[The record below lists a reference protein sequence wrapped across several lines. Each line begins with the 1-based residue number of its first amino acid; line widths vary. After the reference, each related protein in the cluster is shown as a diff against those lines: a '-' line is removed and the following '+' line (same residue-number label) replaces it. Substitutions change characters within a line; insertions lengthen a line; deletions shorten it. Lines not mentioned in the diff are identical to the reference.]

1 MDLVKTVRSLDQ
13 NGSGEN
19 GENLQKLW
27 NSLTESSDHQ
37 FHAAEESAL
46 RWLLKSM
53 NGNSP
58 EAETIRRYPLTWT
71 IMDFVFQKI
80 PLFSLAKSLADR
92 KFVAVLQQTL
102 KDASNPS
109 EESSSSSSKRK
120 RSLAPRYALDELK
133 SLEGCLATGQA
144 VFNALKSLLGRL
156 GNSAVGSRDRIGA
169 EHIKSLFSTS
179 ALEAATLA
187 SSFFIVCLL
196 LLTSDV
202 CDEVEGKEEWIVT
215 VSRIWNLHLQ
225 GDKDALEIAIHL
237 FRPASA
243 ILKKVEPSIQGQKI
257 TISEALAARWS
268 ADLQA
273 FMHRNFILPARTYF
287 WNRQDLEII
296 MRALDVSNDKTRTSA
311 PVLYFLAAGI
321 PDLSTESGMRRINTV
336 WMDRIFKA
344 VEEQIRSKAERN
356 TLIKQVLA
364 QAIGKSLSI
373 DAGDLRQVCRDY
385 GMGSEIDWSLLASA
399 ATCNPDIFQMSE
411 EGTTLLNEICVQS
424 IGQAAGS
431 DNHKDQLNL
440 IAAIKKSFQTR
451 RDLSGFLRLWFS
463 QLCLAEKQKVATSSP
478 WFDIGRKGDQRNL
491 ISSLIESELSPQQLV
506 VLIEWLKEQDSGSYP
521 QSLCIFTSIIAEGLH
536 IESFIDAV
544 GLKLFDLVSPLK
556 SSSKSALKWR
566 VVSKTIS
573 SASPEERNNVWAQV
587 KDQISKILRKG
598 TVKSAE
604 TFEAL
609 KCCYQ
614 AWDSMS
620 QDEESANE
628 PAKLIEKFT
637 QRLVEELASSDILEF
652 AKLSTSLD
660 LEATSEF
667 DEDLSLQQYLAWYIQ
682 GSSRLYRLYFRKVDA
697 IPLLD
702 AVSSTKNVNPPGLH
716 VLWSALL
723 NNDTNIND
731 AKLSRKL
738 LDRLITALSE
748 SEKEKG
754 WPGEYGQLWIRTLCS
769 VPSEAVSRTQREQ
782 IMSILDKRRE
792 KMIKSPKRVSLE
804 GWKLVLDLMTKM
816 MTRPTFHEEMQFS
829 NLVDLANAI
838 SSLSFEETLDDETLL
853 ELVERYFA
861 MSATIIRQMSDNF
874 DERSTK
880 YFSES
885 LKFIET
891 YSTEEA
897 KSDALSLPSLHITLL
912 KALVVELSRSSS
924 LQNQSSLSQLQQN
937 AKNALTQHVAAV
949 LGEFIE
955 NKKLLSK
962 HDNSKDMALFAAV
975 HAAEAMDSTVGL
987 SQHKSAA
994 VQKLEKRSK
1003 EAMNTGDLRAWKIQI
1018 FLHTYLPSKL
1028 EDPHPTQFTALA
1040 NLPPR
1045 TRESLL
1051 REYVASIIAKANVP
1065 EVSRYLQMLIGEFT
1079 EGCDTDGQALAIG
1092 QVVGHLIGMYYRAK
1106 LLEESW
1112 ANIYTSER
1120 TDLHGKSDGVDLS
1133 AAHSEL
1139 TLSLLKKSPNAAHIC
1154 QTIQTLLE
1162 KKPQAM
1168 GQWNIEVTLSTVNDL
1183 ASAKPTNGPTVSFTW
1198 LCKLVGTIIKKHR
1211 LRLEGHHH
1219 LLLTTVQA
1227 LLNSLIIHQ
1236 PKDAGDGTTQASMA
1250 RLYGRLI
1257 TFICEPTAGAVS
1269 RSQHQN
1275 ALDSATDAA
1284 KRSAGWHVYM
1294 VLMQYVKL
1302 QLEADVPRE
1311 VREALEPAMN
1321 SIFDVTTPEV
1331 RKILNDAMDAS
1342 GRAILREMFKR
1353 YVKFGKW
1360 SGV

>member
-1 MDLVKTVRSLDQ
+1 MGKLDLVKTVRGLDQ
-13 NGSGEN
+13 NGPGEN

-27 NSLTESSDHQ
+27 DSLTESSDHQ

-53 NGNSP
+53 NGNSS

-109 EESSSSSSKRK
+109 EETGSSSSKRK
-120 RSLAPRYALDELK
+120 RSLAPRYTLDELK
-133 SLEGCLATGQA
+133 GLEGCLATGQA
-144 VFNALKSLLGRL
+144 VFNALKSLLARL
-156 GNSAVGSRDRIGA
+156 GNNAVGSRDRIGA

-196 LLTSDV
+196 LLASDIY
-202 CDEVEGKEEWIVT
+202 DEVEGKEEWIVT
-215 VSRIWNLHLQ
+215 VSRIWDLHLQ
-225 GDKDALEIAIHL
+225 GEKDALEIAIHL

-243 ILKKVEPSIQGQKI
+243 ILKKVEPSIQGQKLA
-257 TISEALAARWS
+257 ISEALATRWS
-268 ADLQA
+268 ADLQR

-287 WNRQDLEII
+287 WNHQDFEVI
-296 MRALDVSNDKTRTSA
+296 MKALDVSNDKTRTSA

-321 PDLSTESGMRRINTV
+321 PDLSTESDMRRINTM

-344 VEEQIRSKAERN
+344 VEEQIRPKADRN
-356 TLIKQVLA
+356 ILIKQVLA
-364 QAIGKSLSI
+364 QATGKSLSI

-385 GMGSEIDWSLLASA
+385 GMGSEIDWSLLANA

-411 EGTTLLNEICVQS
+411 EGTALLNEICVQS
-424 IGQAAGS
+424 VGKASGS
-431 DNHKDQLNL
+431 DSHKDQLDL

-463 QLCLAEKQKVATSSP
+463 QLCLAEKQKAVSSSP
-478 WFDIGRKGDQRNL
+478 WFDIGRKGEQRNS

-506 VLIEWLKEQDSGSYP
+506 VLIEWLKEQESGSYP
-521 QSLCIFTSIIAEGLH
+521 QSLCVFTSIIAEGLH
-536 IESFIDAV
+536 GESFIDAV
-544 GLKLFDLVSPLK
+544 GLKLFDLISPLK

-587 KDQISKILRKG
+587 KDQISKLLRKG

-604 TFEAL
+604 TFEAV

-637 QRLVEELASSDILEF
+637 QRLVEELASYDILEF
-652 AKLSTSLD
+652 TKLSNSLN
-660 LEATSEF
+660 LEAASEL
-667 DEDLSLQQYLAWYIQ
+667 DEDLSLQQYLAWYIR
-682 GSSRLYRLYFRKVDA
+682 GSSRFYRLYFRKADD

-702 AVSSTKNVNPPGLH
+702 SVSSAKSVNPPGLQA
-716 VLWSALL
+716 LWSALL
-723 NNDTNIND
+723 SNDTNIND

-769 VPSEAVSRTQREQ
+769 VPSEAFSRTQREQ

-792 KMIKSPKRVSLE
+792 KMVKSPKRVSLE
-804 GWKLVLDLMTKM
+804 GWKLVLDLTTKM

-829 NLVDLANAI
+829 NLVEFADAI
-838 SSLSFEETLDDETLL
+838 SSLSFEEALDDETLL

-891 YSTEEA
+891 CATEEA
-897 KSDALSLPSLHITLL
+897 NSDLLSLPSLYVTLL
-912 KALVVELSRSSS
+912 KALAVELSRSSS
-924 LQNQSSLSQLQQN
+924 LQSQSSISQLQQS
-937 AKNALTQHVAAV
+937 AKSVLTQHVAAV
-949 LGEFIE
+949 LGEFIT

-962 HDNSKDMALFAAV
+962 HDNSKDLALFTAV
-975 HAAEAMDSTVGL
+975 HAAEAMDIAAGL
-987 SQHKSAA
+987 SQHKSTA

-1003 EAMNTGDLRAWKIQI
+1003 EAMVTGDLRAWKIQI
-1018 FLHTYLPSKL
+1018 FLHTYLPSEL

-1045 TRESLL
+1045 TREPLL

-1065 EVSRYLQMLIGEFT
+1065 EVSRYLQTLIGEFT
-1079 EGCDTDGQALAIG
+1079 GGCDTDGQALAIG
-1092 QVVGHLIGMYYRAK
+1092 QVVGHLI
-1106 LLEESW
+1106 
-1112 ANIYTSER
+1112 ER
-1120 TDLHGKSDGVDLS
+1120 TDLHGKSEGVDLS

-1139 TLSLLKKSPNAAHIC
+1139 TLSLLKKSPNAAYIC

-1198 LCKLVGTIIKKHR
+1198 LCKLIGTVIKKHR

-1227 LLNSLIIHQ
+1227 LLNSLIIRQ
-1236 PKDAGDGTTQASMA
+1236 PKSTGDGTTQESMA

-1321 SIFDVTTPEV
+1321 SIFDVTPPEV

>member
-1 MDLVKTVRSLDQ
+1 MAKLDLVKTVRGLDQ

-19 GENLQKLW
+19 EENLQKLW

-109 EESSSSSSKRK
+109 QESGSSSPKRK
-120 RSLAPRYALDELK
+120 RSLAPRYTLDELK
-133 SLEGCLATGQA
+133 GLEGCLATGQA
-144 VFNALKSLLGRL
+144 VFNAMKSLLGRL
-156 GNSAVGSRDRIGA
+156 GNNAVGSRDRIGA

-196 LLTSDV
+196 LLASDI

-215 VSRIWNLHLQ
+215 VSRIWDLHLQ

-243 ILKKVEPSIQGQKI
+243 ILKKVEPSIQGQNP
-257 TISEALAARWS
+257 TVNEALATRWS
-268 ADLQA
+268 ADLQR

-287 WNRQDLEII
+287 WNRQDFEII
-296 MRALDVSNDKTRTSA
+296 MKALDVSNDATRTSA

-321 PDLSTESGMRRINTV
+321 PDLTNESDMRRINTM

-344 VEEQIRSKAERN
+344 VEQQIRPKADRN
-356 TLIKQVLA
+356 TLMKQVLV
-364 QAIGKSLSI
+364 QAMGKTLSI
-373 DAGDLRQVCRDY
+373 DAADLRQVCREY
-385 GMGSEIDWSLLASA
+385 GMGPEIDWSLLANA

-411 EGTTLLNEICVQS
+411 QGTALLDDICLQS
-424 IGQAAGS
+424 IDQAS
-431 DNHKDQLNL
+431 DSDSRRDQLDL
-440 IAAIKKSFQTR
+440 IAAVKRSFQIR

-463 QLCLAEKQKVATSSP
+463 QLCLAEKQKVVSGSP
-478 WFDIGRKGDQRNL
+478 WFDIGRKGDQRKS
-491 ISSLIESELSPQQLV
+491 ISSSIESELSPQQLV
-506 VLIEWLKEQDSGSYP
+506 VLIDWLKEQEAGSYP
-521 QSLCIFTSIIAEGLH
+521 QSLSVFTSIIAEGLH
-536 IESFIDAV
+536 GEPFIDAV
-544 GLKLFDLVSPLK
+544 GLKLFDLISSLK

-587 KDQISKILRKG
+587 KDQISKLLRKG
-598 TVKSAE
+598 AVKSAE

-620 QDEESANE
+620 QDEESAKE

-637 QRLVEELASSDILEF
+637 QRLVEELASYDILEF

-660 LEATSEF
+660 LEAASEF
-667 DEDLSLQQYLAWYIQ
+667 DEDSSLQQYLAWYIQ
-682 GSSRLYRLYFRKVDA
+682 GSSRFYRLYFKKTDD

-702 AVSSTKNVNPPGLH
+702 AVSSTKNANPPGLYA
-716 VLWSALL
+716 LWTALL
-723 NNDTNIND
+723 SNDTNLND
-731 AKLSRKL
+731 PKLSRKL
-738 LDRLITALSE
+738 MDRLITALSE
-748 SEKEKG
+748 SEEKG

-769 VPSEAVSRTQREQ
+769 VPSEAFSRTQREQ
-782 IMSILDKRRE
+782 IMTILDARRE
-792 KMIKSPKRVSLE
+792 KMVKSPKRVSLE
-804 GWKLVLDLMTKM
+804 GWKLVLDLTTKM
-816 MTRPTFHEEMQFS
+816 MARPTFHEEMQFS
-829 NLVDLANAI
+829 NLVDFANAI
-838 SSLSFEETLDDETLL
+838 SSLSFEEALDDETLL

-885 LKFIET
+885 LKFVET
-891 YSTEEA
+891 CAAEEA
-897 KSDALSLPSLHITLL
+897 KSDPFTLPALHISLL
-912 KALVVELSRSSS
+912 KALVVELGHSSALQSQPS
-924 LQNQSSLSQLQQN
+924 LGQLQQA

-949 LGEFIE
+949 LGEFIA
-955 NKKLLSK
+955 NKKLLAK
-962 HDNSKDMALFAAV
+962 HDNSKDLALFAAV
-975 HAAEAMDSTVGL
+975 HAAEAMDNAAKI
-987 SQHKSAA
+987 SQKTSA

-1003 EAMNTGDLRAWKIQI
+1003 EAMITGDLRAWKIQV
-1018 FLHTYLPSKL
+1018 FLHTYLPGEL
-1028 EDPHPTQFTALA
+1028 EDPHPAQFTALA
-1040 NLPPR
+1040 NLPQR
-1045 TRESLL
+1045 TRELL
-1051 REYVASIIAKANVP
+1051 LKEYVASVIAKASVP
-1065 EVSRYLQMLIGEFT
+1065 GVSRYLETLIGEFT
-1079 EGCDTDGQALAIG
+1079 AGCDTDGQALAIG
-1092 QVVGHLIGMYYRAK
+1092 HVVGHLI
-1106 LLEESW
+1106 
-1112 ANIYTSER
+1112 ER
-1120 TDLHGKSDGVDLS
+1120 TDLHGKSEGVDLS

-1139 TLSLLKKSPNAAHIC
+1139 MFSLLKKSPNAAYIC

-1198 LCKLVGTIIKKHR
+1198 LCKLIGTVIKKHR

-1227 LLNSLIIHQ
+1227 LLNSLILHQ
-1236 PKDAGDGTTQASMA
+1236 PNSTADGTTQESMA

-1321 SIFDVTTPEV
+1321 SIFDVTLPEV

>member
-1 MDLVKTVRSLDQ
+1 
-13 NGSGEN
+13 
-19 GENLQKLW
+19 
-27 NSLTESSDHQ
+27 
-37 FHAAEESAL
+37 
-46 RWLLKSM
+46 M

-102 KDASNPS
+102 KEASNPI
-109 EESSSSSSKRK
+109 EEPGTSSPKRK

-133 SLEGCLATGQA
+133 GLEGCLATGQA
-144 VFNALKSLLGRL
+144 VFKALKSLLGRL
-156 GNSAVGSRDRIGA
+156 GNGGVGSRDRIGA

-179 ALEAATLA
+179 ALESATLA

-196 LLTSDV
+196 LLASDI
-202 CDEVEGKEEWIVT
+202 CDEIEGKEDWIVI
-215 VSRIWNLHLQ
+215 VSRIWDLHLQ
-225 GDKDALEIAIHL
+225 GEKDALEIAIHL

-243 ILKKVEPSIQGQKI
+243 ILKKVEPSIQGQKP
-257 TISEALAARWS
+257 TINEALATRWS
-268 ADLQA
+268 ADLQK

-287 WNRQDLEII
+287 WNRQDFEII
-296 MRALDVSNDKTRTSA
+296 MKALDVSNDKTRTSA

-321 PDLSTESGMRRINTV
+321 PDLSTESDMRRINTM
-336 WMDRIFKA
+336 WMDRIFKS
-344 VEEQIRSKAERN
+344 VEEQIRPKADRN
-356 TLIKQVLA
+356 ILMKQVLA

-385 GMGSEIDWSLLASA
+385 GMGTEIDWSLLANA
-399 ATCNPDIFQMSE
+399 AACNPDIFQMSE
-411 EGTTLLNEICVQS
+411 EGTALLNEICVQS
-424 IGQAAGS
+424 IGQTS
-431 DNHKDQLNL
+431 DSDSHTDQLKL

-463 QLCLAEKQKVATSSP
+463 QLCLAEKQKVVSSSP
-478 WFDIGRKGDQRNL
+478 WFDIGRKGHQRRS
-491 ISSLIESELSPQQLV
+491 ISSLIESELSPHQLV
-506 VLIEWLKEQDSGSYP
+506 VLIEWLNEQESGSYP
-521 QSLCIFTSIIAEGLH
+521 QSLCVFTSIIAEGLH
-536 IESFIDAV
+536 GESFIDAV

-556 SSSKSALKWR
+556 SSSMSALKWR

-587 KDQISKILRKG
+587 KDQISKLLRKG

-604 TFEAL
+604 TFEAA

-628 PAKLIEKFT
+628 PAKFIEKFT
-637 QRLVEELASSDILEF
+637 QRLVEEIASYDILDF
-652 AKLSTSLD
+652 TKLSTSLD
-660 LEATSEF
+660 LEAASEF
-667 DEDLSLQQYLAWYIQ
+667 DEDLSLQQYLAWYIR
-682 GSSRLYRLYFRKVDA
+682 GSSRFYRLYFRKVDD

-702 AVSSTKNVNPPGLH
+702 SVSSTKNVSPPGLH
-716 VLWSALL
+716 ALWSALL
-723 NNDTNIND
+723 SNDTNIND

-738 LDRLITALSE
+738 LERLITALSE

-769 VPSEAVSRTQREQ
+769 APSEAFNRTQREQ

-792 KMIKSPKRVSLE
+792 KMVNSPKRVSLE
-804 GWKLVLDLMTKM
+804 GWKLVLDLTTKM

-829 NLVDLANAI
+829 NLVDFADAI

-880 YFSES
+880 YFSKCLE
-885 LKFIET
+885 FIKACA
-891 YSTEEA
+891 TEEV
-897 KSDALSLPSLHITLL
+897 KSDPLSLPSLHVTLL

-924 LQNQSSLSQLQQN
+924 LQSQSSLSQLHQN
-937 AKNALTQHVAAV
+937 AKNALTQ
-949 LGEFIE
+949 
-955 NKKLLSK
+955 
-962 HDNSKDMALFAAV
+962 
-975 HAAEAMDSTVGL
+975 
-987 SQHKSAA
+987 
-994 VQKLEKRSK
+994 
-1003 EAMNTGDLRAWKIQI
+1003 
-1018 FLHTYLPSKL
+1018 
-1028 EDPHPTQFTALA
+1028 
-1040 NLPPR
+1040 
-1045 TRESLL
+1045 
-1051 REYVASIIAKANVP
+1051 
-1065 EVSRYLQMLIGEFT
+1065 
-1079 EGCDTDGQALAIG
+1079 QALAIG
-1092 QVVGHLIGMYYRAK
+1092 QVVGHLI
-1106 LLEESW
+1106 
-1112 ANIYTSER
+1112 ER
-1120 TDLHGKSDGVDLS
+1120 TDLHGKSEGVDLS

-1139 TLSLLKKSPNAAHIC
+1139 TLSLLKKSPNAGYIC

-1183 ASAKPTNGPTVSFTW
+1183 ASTKPTNGPTVSFTW
-1198 LCKLVGTIIKKHR
+1198 LCKLIGTVIKKHR

-1236 PKDAGDGTTQASMA
+1236 PKSTGDGTTQESMA

-1321 SIFDVTTPEV
+1321 SIFDVTPPEV

>member
-1 MDLVKTVRSLDQ
+1 MGKFDLVKIVRGLDQ
-13 NGSGEN
+13 NGAGDN

-102 KDASNPS
+102 KDASNPG
-109 EESSSSSSKRK
+109 EEPGSSISKRK

-133 SLEGCLATGQA
+133 GLEGCMATGQA

-156 GNSAVGSRDRIGA
+156 GNNAVGSRDRIGA

-196 LLTSDV
+196 LLASDI

-215 VSRIWNLHLQ
+215 VSRIWDLHLQ
-225 GDKDALEIAIHL
+225 GDKDALEIAIHF

-243 ILKKVEPSIQGQKI
+243 ILKKIEPSIQGQSL
-257 TISEALAARWS
+257 TINEALATRWS
-268 ADLQA
+268 ADLQR

-287 WNRQDLEII
+287 WNRQDFEII
-296 MRALDVSNDKTRTSA
+296 MKALDVSNDATRTSA
-311 PVLYFLAAGI
+311 PVLYFLAAGVSD
-321 PDLSTESGMRRINTV
+321 PLSESDMRRINTM

-344 VEEQIRSKAERN
+344 VEQQIRPKADRN
-356 TLIKQVLA
+356 TLMKQVLA
-364 QAIGKSLSI
+364 QAMGKSLSI
-373 DAGDLRQVCRDY
+373 DAGDLRQVCRDF
-385 GMGSEIDWSLLASA
+385 GLGSEIDWSLLANA

-411 EGTTLLNEICVQS
+411 EGTALLNEICVQS
-424 IGQAAGS
+424 IGQASDS
-431 DNHKDQLNL
+431 DNHKDQLDL

-451 RDLSGFLRLWFS
+451 RDLSGFLRLWFT
-463 QLCLAEKQKVATSSP
+463 QLCLTEKQKMVSSSP
-478 WFDIGRKGDQRNL
+478 WFDIGRKADQRKS
-491 ISSLIESELSPQQLV
+491 ISSSIESELSPQQLV
-506 VLIEWLKEQDSGSYP
+506 VLIEWLKEQESSSYP
-521 QSLCIFTSIIAEGLH
+521 QSLCVFTSIIAEGLH
-536 IESFIDAV
+536 GESFIDAV

-556 SSSKSALKWR
+556 SSSRSALKWR

-587 KDQISKILRKG
+587 KDQISKLLKKG
-598 TVKSAE
+598 TIKSAE

-609 KCCYQ
+609 KCSYQ

-637 QRLVEELASSDILEF
+637 QRLVEELASYDILEF

-660 LEATSEF
+660 LKTASEF

-682 GSSRLYRLYFRKVDA
+682 GSSRFYRLYFRKAGD

-702 AVSSTKNVNPPGLH
+702 AVSSTKNANPPGLH
-716 VLWSALL
+716 ALWSAFLSNDINL
-723 NNDTNIND
+723 NDP
-731 AKLSRKL
+731 KLSRKL
-738 LDRLITALSE
+738 MDRLITALSE

-769 VPSEAVSRTQREQ
+769 VPSEAFSRTQREQ
-782 IMSILDKRRE
+782 IMSTLDKRRE
-792 KMIKSPKRVSLE
+792 KMVKSPKRVSLE
-804 GWKLVLDLMTKM
+804 GWKLVLDLTTKI
-816 MTRPTFHEEMQFS
+816 MTRPTFNEEMQFS
-829 NLVDLANAI
+829 NLVDFADAI
-838 SSLSFEETLDDETLL
+838 SSLSFEETLNDETLL
-853 ELVERYFA
+853 ELVERYFV

-885 LKFIET
+885 LKFVET
-891 YSTEEA
+891 CASEEA
-897 KSDALSLPSLHITLL
+897 KSDPFSLSSLHVTLL
-912 KALVVELSRSSS
+912 KALVVELGRSSA
-924 LQNQSSLSQLQQN
+924 LQSQSSISQLQQN

-949 LGEFIE
+949 LGEFIG

-962 HDNSKDMALFAAV
+962 HDNSKDLALFAAV
-975 HAAEAMDSTVGL
+975 HAAEAMDSAAGI
-987 SQHKSAA
+987 SQNKSSA

-1003 EAMNTGDLRAWKIQI
+1003 EAMITGDLRAWKIQI
-1018 FLHTYLPSKL
+1018 FLHTYLPSEL
-1028 EDPHPTQFTALA
+1028 EEPHPTQFTDLA

-1045 TRESLL
+1045 TREPLL

-1092 QVVGHLIGMYYRAK
+1092 HVVGHLI
-1106 LLEESW
+1106 
-1112 ANIYTSER
+1112 ER
-1120 TDLHGKSDGVDLS
+1120 TDLHGKSEGVDLS

-1139 TLSLLKKSPNAAHIC
+1139 TLSLLKKSPNTAYIC

-1198 LCKLVGTIIKKHR
+1198 LCKLIGTIIKKHR

-1236 PKDAGDGTTQASMA
+1236 PKSTGDGTTQESMA

-1321 SIFDVTTPEV
+1321 SIFDVTPPEV

>member
-1 MDLVKTVRSLDQ
+1 MDLVKIVRGLDQ

-53 NGNSP
+53 NGNSS

-71 IMDFVFQKI
+71 ILDFVFQKI

-109 EESSSSSSKRK
+109 EEPGSSTSKRK
-120 RSLAPRYALDELK
+120 RSLVPRYALDELK
-133 SLEGCLATGQA
+133 GLEGCLATGQA

-156 GNSAVGSRDRIGA
+156 GNNAAGSRDRIGA

-196 LLTSDV
+196 LLASDI

-215 VSRIWNLHLQ
+215 ISRIWDLHLQ

-243 ILKKVEPSIQGQKI
+243 IFKKIEPSIQGQSV
-257 TISEALAARWS
+257 TINEALATRWK
-268 ADLQA
+268 ADLQR

-287 WNRQDLEII
+287 WNRQDFEII
-296 MRALDVSNDKTRTSA
+296 MKALDVSNDETRTSA
-311 PVLYFLAAGI
+311 PVLYFLAAGVSD
-321 PDLSTESGMRRINTV
+321 PLGESDMRKINTI

-344 VEEQIRSKAERN
+344 VEQQIRPKADRN
-356 TLIKQVLA
+356 ILIKQVLA
-364 QAIGKSLSI
+364 QAIEKSLSV
-373 DAGDLRQVCRDY
+373 DAGDLRQVCRNY
-385 GMGSEIDWSLLASA
+385 GLGSEIDWSLLANA

-411 EGTTLLNEICVQS
+411 EGIALLNEICIQS
-424 IGQAAGS
+424 LGQRTDS
-431 DNHKDQLNL
+431 DSHKDQLDL

-451 RDLSGFLRLWFS
+451 RDLSGFLRLWFT
-463 QLCLAEKQKVATSSP
+463 QLCLAEKQKMVSSP
-478 WFDIGRKGDQRNL
+478 WFDIGRNADQRKS
-491 ISSLIESELSPQQLV
+491 ISSSIESELSPQQLV
-506 VLIEWLKEQDSGSYP
+506 VLIEWLKEQESGSYP
-521 QSLCIFTSIIAEGLH
+521 QSLCVFTSIIAEGLH
-536 IESFIDAV
+536 GESFIDAV

-556 SSSKSALKWR
+556 SSLKSALKWR

-573 SASPEERNNVWAQV
+573 SASPEERNNVWVQV
-587 KDQISKILRKG
+587 KDQISKLLKKG

-637 QRLVEELASSDILEF
+637 QRLVEELASYDILEF
-652 AKLSTSLD
+652 ATLSTSLD
-660 LEATSEF
+660 LEVASRF

-682 GSSRLYRLYFRKVDA
+682 GSSRFYRLYFRKAGD

-702 AVSSTKNVNPPGLH
+702 AVSSTKNASPPGLYA
-716 VLWSALL
+716 LWSALL
-723 NNDTNIND
+723 SNDTNLND
-731 AKLSRKL
+731 PKLSRKL
-738 LDRLITALSE
+738 IDRLITALSE
-748 SEKEKG
+748 SEKDKG

-769 VPSEAVSRTQREQ
+769 VPSEAFSRTQREQ
-782 IMSILDKRRE
+782 IMSILDKGRE
-792 KMIKSPKRVSLE
+792 KIVKSPKRVSLE
-804 GWKLVLDLMTKM
+804 GWKLVLDLTTKM
-816 MTRPTFHEEMQFS
+816 MARPTFNEEMQFS
-829 NLVDLANAI
+829 NLVDFADAI

-891 YSTEEA
+891 CAAEEA
-897 KSDALSLPSLHITLL
+897 KSDPVSLPSLHVTLL
-912 KALVVELSRSSS
+912 KALVVELGRSSA
-924 LQNQSSLSQLQQN
+924 LQSQSSLSQLQQN

-949 LGEFIE
+949 LGEFIA

-962 HDNSKDMALFAAV
+962 RDNSKDLALFAAV
-975 HAAEAMDSTVGL
+975 HAAEAMDSATVI
-987 SQHKSAA
+987 SQNKSSA

-1003 EAMNTGDLRAWKIQI
+1003 EAMVTGDLRAWKIQI
-1018 FLHTYLPSKL
+1018 FLHTYLPGEL
-1028 EDPHPTQFTALA
+1028 EEPHPTQFTALA
-1040 NLPPR
+1040 NLPLR
-1045 TRESLL
+1045 TREPLL

-1092 QVVGHLIGMYYRAK
+1092 QVVGHLIGMCNEEN
-1106 LLEESW
+1106 LLER
-1112 ANIYTSER
+1112 I
-1120 TDLHGKSDGVDLS
+1120 
-1133 AAHSEL
+1133 EL
-1139 TLSLLKKSPNAAHIC
+1139 TYTHQSALIYMAKAKVSIYRQPI
-1154 QTIQTLLE
+1154 
-1162 KKPQAM
+1162 
-1168 GQWNIEVTLSTVNDL
+1168 
-1183 ASAKPTNGPTVSFTW
+1183 AS
-1198 LCKLVGTIIKKHR
+1198 
-1211 LRLEGHHH
+1211 
-1219 LLLTTVQA
+1219 
-1227 LLNSLIIHQ
+1227 
-1236 PKDAGDGTTQASMA
+1236 
-1250 RLYGRLI
+1250 
-1257 TFICEPTAGAVS
+1257 
-1269 RSQHQN
+1269 
-1275 ALDSATDAA
+1275 
-1284 KRSAGWHVYM
+1284 
-1294 VLMQYVKL
+1294 
-1302 QLEADVPRE
+1302 
-1311 VREALEPAMN
+1311 
-1321 SIFDVTTPEV
+1321 
-1331 RKILNDAMDAS
+1331 
-1342 GRAILREMFKR
+1342 
-1353 YVKFGKW
+1353 
-1360 SGV
+1360 

>member
-1 MDLVKTVRSLDQ
+1 MDLVKIVRGLDQ

-53 NGNSP
+53 NGNSS

-71 IMDFVFQKI
+71 ILDFVFQKI

-109 EESSSSSSKRK
+109 EEPGSSTSKRK
-120 RSLAPRYALDELK
+120 RSLVPRYALDELK
-133 SLEGCLATGQA
+133 GLEGCLATGQA

-156 GNSAVGSRDRIGA
+156 GNNAAGSRDRIGA

-196 LLTSDV
+196 LLASDI

-215 VSRIWNLHLQ
+215 VSRIWDLHLQ

-243 ILKKVEPSIQGQKI
+243 IFKKIEPSIQGQSV
-257 TISEALAARWS
+257 TINEALATRWK
-268 ADLQA
+268 ADLQR

-287 WNRQDLEII
+287 WNRQDFEII
-296 MRALDVSNDKTRTSA
+296 MKALDVSNDETRTSA
-311 PVLYFLAAGI
+311 PVLYFLAAGVSD
-321 PDLSTESGMRRINTV
+321 PSGESDMRKINTM

-344 VEEQIRSKAERN
+344 VEQQIRPKADRN
-356 TLIKQVLA
+356 ILIKQVLA
-364 QAIGKSLSI
+364 QAIEKSLSV
-373 DAGDLRQVCRDY
+373 DAGDLRQVCRNY
-385 GMGSEIDWSLLASA
+385 GLGSEIDWSLLANA

-411 EGTTLLNEICVQS
+411 EGIALLNEICIQS
-424 IGQAAGS
+424 LGQRTDS
-431 DNHKDQLNL
+431 DSHKDQLDL

-451 RDLSGFLRLWFS
+451 RDLSGFLRLWFT
-463 QLCLAEKQKVATSSP
+463 QLCLAEKQKMVSSP
-478 WFDIGRKGDQRNL
+478 WFDIGRKADQRKS
-491 ISSLIESELSPQQLV
+491 ISSSIESELSPQQLV
-506 VLIEWLKEQDSGSYP
+506 VLIEWLKEQESGSYP
-521 QSLCIFTSIIAEGLH
+521 QSLCVFTSIIAEGLH
-536 IESFIDAV
+536 GESFIDAV

-587 KDQISKILRKG
+587 KDQISKLLKKG

-637 QRLVEELASSDILEF
+637 QRLVEELASYDILEF
-652 AKLSTSLD
+652 ATLSTSLD
-660 LEATSEF
+660 LEVASGF

-682 GSSRLYRLYFRKVDA
+682 GSSRFYRLYFRKAGD

-702 AVSSTKNVNPPGLH
+702 AVSSTKNASPPGLYE
-716 VLWSALL
+716 LWSALL
-723 NNDTNIND
+723 SNDTNLND
-731 AKLSRKL
+731 PKLSRKL
-738 LDRLITALSE
+738 IDRLITALSE
-748 SEKEKG
+748 SEKDKG

-769 VPSEAVSRTQREQ
+769 VPSEAFSRTQREQ

-792 KMIKSPKRVSLE
+792 KIVKSPKQVSLE
-804 GWKLVLDLMTKM
+804 GWKLVLDLTTKM
-816 MTRPTFHEEMQFS
+816 MARPTFNEEMQFS
-829 NLVDLANAI
+829 NLVDFADAI

-891 YSTEEA
+891 CAAEGA
-897 KSDALSLPSLHITLL
+897 KSDPVSLPSLHVTLL
-912 KALVVELSRSSS
+912 KALVVELGRSSA
-924 LQNQSSLSQLQQN
+924 LQSQSSLSQLQQN

-949 LGEFIE
+949 LGEFIA

-962 HDNSKDMALFAAV
+962 RENSKDLALFAAV
-975 HAAEAMDSTVGL
+975 HAAEAMDSATVI
-987 SQHKSAA
+987 SQNKSSA

-1003 EAMNTGDLRAWKIQI
+1003 EAMVTGDLRAWKIQI
-1018 FLHTYLPSKL
+1018 FLHTYLPGEL
-1028 EDPHPTQFTALA
+1028 EEPHPTQFTALA
-1040 NLPPR
+1040 NLPLR
-1045 TRESLL
+1045 TREPLL

-1092 QVVGHLIGMYYRAK
+1092 QVVGHLIGMCNEEN
-1106 LLEESW
+1106 LLE
-1112 ANIYTSER
+1112 R
-1120 TDLHGKSDGVDLS
+1120 V
-1133 AAHSEL
+1133 EL
-1139 TLSLLKKSPNAAHIC
+1139 TYTHQSALIYMAKAKVSIYRQPI
-1154 QTIQTLLE
+1154 
-1162 KKPQAM
+1162 
-1168 GQWNIEVTLSTVNDL
+1168 
-1183 ASAKPTNGPTVSFTW
+1183 AS
-1198 LCKLVGTIIKKHR
+1198 
-1211 LRLEGHHH
+1211 
-1219 LLLTTVQA
+1219 
-1227 LLNSLIIHQ
+1227 
-1236 PKDAGDGTTQASMA
+1236 
-1250 RLYGRLI
+1250 
-1257 TFICEPTAGAVS
+1257 
-1269 RSQHQN
+1269 
-1275 ALDSATDAA
+1275 
-1284 KRSAGWHVYM
+1284 
-1294 VLMQYVKL
+1294 
-1302 QLEADVPRE
+1302 
-1311 VREALEPAMN
+1311 
-1321 SIFDVTTPEV
+1321 
-1331 RKILNDAMDAS
+1331 
-1342 GRAILREMFKR
+1342 
-1353 YVKFGKW
+1353 
-1360 SGV
+1360 